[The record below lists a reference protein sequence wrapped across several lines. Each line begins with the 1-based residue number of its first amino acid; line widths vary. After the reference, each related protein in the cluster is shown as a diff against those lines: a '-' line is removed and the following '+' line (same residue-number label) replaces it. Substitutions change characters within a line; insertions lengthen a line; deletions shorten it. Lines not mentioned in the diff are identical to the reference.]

1 LNFDES
7 QTTIPLASSILLK
20 KFIFSGLF
28 AIKNT
33 NFSYSTISLL
43 IHCTQMLTH
52 KDEMQKKPM
61 KCIDKIKK
69 IPNSDMEFGI
79 FMVLFLK
86 NLHFH

>member
-1 LNFDES
+1 
-7 QTTIPLASSILLK
+7 
-20 KFIFSGLF
+20 
-28 AIKNT
+28 
-33 NFSYSTISLL
+33 
-43 IHCTQMLTH
+43 MLTH